1 MITSKWPL
9 KWLAFAAMA
18 SFSALGSALTI
29 DFYSTKVLTGPG
41 LAAGVP
47 VLTVTITDSVP
58 DEVTV
63 TVFNNAPL
71 GTTQTIKTLW
81 LNVDPYPA
89 SLRGGSGDSHVD
101 SINWG
106 ATADTQGAPMGLTF
120 DVKIDFKTGGP
131 SRIPAQDSS
140 VLTLTGSGLDESD
153 FFAGTPQ
160 DADVL
165 GVAHVISTVGN
176 EESVHLYAVPEP
188 TSIAG
193 MLLGFGAIAA
203 RRARKKNSA

>member
-1 MITSKWPL
+1 MISSKWPL
-9 KWLAFAAMA
+9 KGLAFAAMA

-29 DFYSTKVLTGPG
+29 DFYSTNVLTGPG
-41 LAAGVP
+41 IAAGVP
-47 VLTVTITDSVP
+47 VLSVTITDSAP
-58 DEVTV
+58 DEVSV
-63 TVFNNAPL
+63 TVFNNAPS
-71 GTTQTIKTLW
+71 GTTQTVKTLW

-120 DVKIDFKTGGP
+120 DVKIEFKTGGP
-131 SRIPAQDSS
+131 TRIPAQDSS
-140 VLTLTGSGLDESD
+140 VFTLTGSGLDESD
-153 FFAGTPQ
+153 FFTGTPQ
-160 DADVL
+160 DADIL

-188 TSIAG
+188 ASIAG